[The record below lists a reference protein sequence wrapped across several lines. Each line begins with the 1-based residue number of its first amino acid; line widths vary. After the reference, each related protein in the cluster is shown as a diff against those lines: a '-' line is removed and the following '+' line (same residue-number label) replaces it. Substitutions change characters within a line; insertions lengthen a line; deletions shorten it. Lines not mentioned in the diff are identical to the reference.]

1 MPTGAVLSLVPLLV
15 VRDAA
20 SAIDFYV
27 RALGARE
34 VVRVINR
41 KNESV
46 SHADLAVGE
55 AVFSVTE
62 EARAWNSDAPPSL
75 GGSPVVIQLRVTNV
89 DAAFEAMCGAG
100 ATVVFPIVE
109 FCGERMARLRD
120 PYGHLW
126 LLTQRIEELPP
137 DEIQRRRDAWVPT
150 GQPSKT

>member
-1 MPTGAVLSLVPLLV
+1 
-15 VRDAA
+15 
-20 SAIDFYV
+20 
-27 RALGARE
+27 
-34 VVRVINR
+34 
-41 KNESV
+41 
-46 SHADLAVGE
+46 
-55 AVFSVTE
+55 
-62 EARAWNSDAPPSL
+62 
-75 GGSPVVIQLRVTNV
+75 
-89 DAAFEAMCGAG
+89 MCGAG